1 MNGRKIE
8 AALVAVGL
16 LLLGVEIREGI
27 NDFSDRDRV
36 VTVKGLAE
44 REVPADKVVWPLSYK
59 DIGDDPV
66 ALYANMN
73 RKSEAIVKFLKDK
86 GITDEEISIAP
97 PEVID
102 MQAERY
108 GNNNTP

>member
-44 REVPADKVVWPLSYK
+44 REVPADKAV
-59 DIGDDPV
+59 
-66 ALYANMN
+66 
-73 RKSEAIVKFLKDK
+73 
-86 GITDEEISIAP
+86 
-97 PEVID
+97 
-102 MQAERY
+102 
-108 GNNNTP
+108 